1 MAAVAVTVAGGGG
14 GGGEGAAAEAVTV
27 TTAGAEALPA
37 SSMGGER
44 LRGPSRDRG
53 GGGGGGHTELRRVIG
68 AVWNREKEGAL
79 PAPTPGIYFLSLSL
93 ALLFRDAALLRA
105 LARLRS

>member
-27 TTAGAEALPA
+27 TTEGAEALPA

-44 LRGPSRDRG
+44 LRRPSRDR
-53 GGGGGGHTELRRVIG
+53 GGGGHTELRRVIG